1 MRRVRRRCVRAAA
14 ALAASLVAALALG
27 GCHSRSDSPEE
38 QIRALIAKAEK
49 AAEQGDVATLK
60 DIISERYADPER
72 GGKRAVVG
80 VIGYYL
86 LQHRSIHLLTQ
97 VHDIEFP
104 EPGHAA
110 CTVFVGMAA
119 RPIQGVGELGT
130 LHADIYRIEFT
141 AMQEKVGDWKVT
153 RADWRPAQL
162 DDLAPE

>member
-1 MRRVRRRCVRAAA
+1 MRRARLRCVGAAA
-14 ALAASLVAALALG
+14 ALVAALALG
-27 GCHSRSDSPEE
+27 ACHSRPDSPEE

-60 DIISERYADPER
+60 DIISERYSDPER

-104 EPGHAA
+104 EPGHAE

-119 RPIQGVGELGT
+119 RPIEAIGELGA

-141 AMQEKVGDWKVT
+141 AMQERRAEWKVT
-153 RADWRPAQL
+153 RADWRPAAL